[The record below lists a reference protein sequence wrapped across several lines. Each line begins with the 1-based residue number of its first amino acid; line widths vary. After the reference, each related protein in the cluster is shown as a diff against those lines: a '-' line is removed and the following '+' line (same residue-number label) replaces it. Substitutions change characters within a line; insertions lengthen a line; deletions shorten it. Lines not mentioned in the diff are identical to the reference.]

1 MYENQTHDVILQR
14 MLDRVSDKLDKR
26 EGSVIWDTH
35 SPAALELQDL
45 YIELERMIREGYG
58 DTASRE
64 YLIKRCAER
73 GITPYPATHAVLRG
87 EFTPAAVDVT
97 GQRFNIGEINY
108 AVQEKTADEVYN
120 VRCETAGAVGNRYLG
135 AMTPIDYI
143 DGLASAELTELLIP
157 GEDEEETEHLRQRY
171 FDSFDERAF
180 GGNIRD
186 YTEKTCA
193 LPGVGA
199 VKVTRAWNSDIAPAS
214 LIPSVAVTAW
224 YEAAAPELPEEVKG
238 WLDNVY
244 NAAAQKKLTVGGA
257 VLLTIIDSEYG
268 AAGDTLIKAVQEA
281 IDPPGYEG
289 EGYGLAPIGHVVTVR
304 SAETVNVDIRTNIS
318 FAEGYSRFNMQESIE
333 AAIGEYLAELR
344 RSWDK
349 ENSIFV
355 RISQIETRLLALDG
369 IIDIQDTE
377 INGRAENLVLGMYEI
392 PILGV
397 FAFDGAASVPRL
409 GQTPAAS
416 CRGEV
421 EEC

>member
-1 MYENQTHDVILQR
+1 MYENQTHGVILQR
-14 MLDRVSDKLDKR
+14 MLDRVSEKFDKR

-35 SPAALELQDL
+35 SPAALELQYL

-87 EFTPAAVDVT
+87 EFSPEGIDVA
-97 GQRFNIGEINY
+97 GQRFNIGEMNY
-108 AVQEKTADEVYN
+108 IVLEDNTVQ
-120 VRCETAGAVGNRYLG
+120 CETAGSVGNQYSG
-135 AMTPIDYI
+135 AMTPIEYI
-143 DGLASAELTELLIP
+143 DGLASAELTEVLIP

-186 YTEKTCA
+186 YTEKTVA

-199 VKVTRAWNSDIAPAS
+199 VKVTRAWNGDIAPS
-214 LIPSVAVTAW
+214 SMIPSKAVAAW
-224 YEAAAPELPEEVKG
+224 YESGEFPEEVRG
-238 WLDNVY
+238 WLDTVY
-244 NAAAQKKLTVGGA
+244 AAAAQKKLTVGGA
-257 VLLTIIDSEYG
+257 VLLTILDSEYG
-268 AAGDTLIKAVQEA
+268 AASDTLVKSVQEA

-304 SAETVNVDIRTNIS
+304 SAVTVTVDVRTKIT
-318 FAEGYSRFNMQESIE
+318 FADGYSRFNMQESIE

-344 RSWDK
+344 RNWDK

-355 RISQIETRLLALDG
+355 RISQIETRLLALPG
-369 IIDIQDTE
+369 IVDIMDTQ

-392 PILGV
+392 PII
-397 FAFDGAASVPRL
+397 
-409 GQTPAAS
+409 
-416 CRGEV
+416 GEV